1 MEENKVKTYRIT
13 LDFDAIDNW
22 RDSERDDLPV
32 HGMVSFYKAAG
43 VIDFFKEHKEE
54 FGENFAPLD
63 VMDCSYYTQQHIRKF
78 IQDQWQIYS
87 LSLLDHNKVE
97 WNTRTYPKGTKH
109 YHRHPSKRIVKS
121 VNVDFLNYCPRLNED
136 LPDDVIE
143 FVVPVEEEE
152 ASPVQ
157 A

>member
-1 MEENKVKTYRIT
+1 MEENKVKTYRIA
-13 LDFDAIDNW
+13 LDFEAIDNW

-78 IQDQWQIYS
+78 IQDQWEIYS

-109 YHRHPSKRIVKS
+109 YHRHPSKKIVKS
-121 VNVDFLNYCPRLNED
+121 INVDFLNYCPRLNDD

-152 ASPVQ
+152 SAPVQ